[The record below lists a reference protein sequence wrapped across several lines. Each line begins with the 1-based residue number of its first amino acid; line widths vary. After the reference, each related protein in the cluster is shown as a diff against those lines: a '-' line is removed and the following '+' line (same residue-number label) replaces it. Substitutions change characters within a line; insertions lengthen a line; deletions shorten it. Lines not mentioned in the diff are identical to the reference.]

1 MKALI
6 DIIPRMW
13 APSWCVSEETVFL
26 VYVGP
31 VWPSHVVSEGY
42 NIYTFIKDAK
52 AEKSSMAGKN
62 PRIRNPSQQP
72 DELRNQLEV
81 ERFRSHPLYSY
92 IILHDTQSFAVWI

>member
-13 APSWCVSEETVFL
+13 APSWCVSEETVI
-26 VYVGP
+26 GP
-31 VWPSHVVSEGY
+31 CRPSHVVSEGY

-62 PRIRNPSQQP
+62 RM
-72 DELRNQLEV
+72 D
-81 ERFRSHPLYSY
+81 
-92 IILHDTQSFAVWI
+92 VWI